1 MKITGFAL
9 LATIAG
15 LPLAS
20 CGNLRAAT
28 ERDLAQPPKLNVGW
42 WLHANPDTKCPKG
55 KVVINVNRKVIDG
68 MDSGLGNNYCGA
80 RWWGMSTFAQTI
92 KVVEVDTDVYC
103 ATVYTTG
110 EVTSVGGDGPGC
122 GLDGEP
128 QCGES
133 EGYLQQG
140 VVAPFSGGYT
150 MTIESALKAKD
161 EITANMRGKIDDFDG
176 DCDRCDTSP
185 VPCANSSPNYGWLD
199 NYFEEKFFSGDAF
212 NWSFLNLKYWG
223 WIYKYQ
229 DQVWVNTGYGEGNQ
243 GNIVAPIPEE

>member
-28 ERDLAQPPKLNVGW
+28 ECDLAQPPKLNVGW

-68 MDSGLGNNYCGA
+68 MDSGLGDNYCGA

-161 EITANMRGKIDDFDG
+161 EITANMLGPFRRISYTANQIIQFSISKEVLVFCRSLKWLIYSSGIGATMFPWLP
-176 DCDRCDTSP
+176 SP
-185 VPCANSSPNYGWLD
+185 YPVLTQT
-199 NYFEEKFFSGDAF
+199 
-212 NWSFLNLKYWG
+212 WSWYL
-223 WIYKYQ
+223 
-229 DQVWVNTGYGEGNQ
+229 
-243 GNIVAPIPEE
+243 